1 MINEITTNLYLL
13 TFLSAVLAFVLA
25 IRMYP
30 VIIYTVRTKNLM
42 DEPEDRSS
50 HTLKTPTLGGV
61 GLFVAFFIAAVL
73 FGVLGDLEKPE
84 LVKLLCLGVSTMILL
99 FLGIKDD
106 LIALAPKKKFLG
118 QLGVSALVIFVTD
131 IRITSLEGL
140 LGVGTLPYVV
150 SVVFTLFVFIL
161 VINAFNLID
170 GIDGLAGTIALISCF
185 SFGIFSLIN
194 QHYYLALISF
204 SAIGAIVGFLL
215 FNLSKS
221 RKLFMG
227 DSGSMF
233 LGFLLAYQGIYFL
246 QLNHADGI
254 DSLQNAPIFLLA
266 VLSFP
271 LLDTLRVFIIRAR
284 EGRSPFSPD
293 RNHMHHI
300 LIDKGMEH
308 KQATIVLALVNILV
322 IQLAIV
328 LRKLEI
334 NLHLLTMLFLVSII
348 YVIIFKVSGV
358 KSKRLDVLNDKNI
371 PDNLLVRIGDSNPKN
386 RFAIKSTGKSYSAP
400 IEEKNIRK
408 LSTISEYNASE
419 NEVNYKKTTSH
430 RNSKRLKVIRN
441 YIGDKNKLVK

>member
-1 MINEITTNLYLL
+1 
-13 TFLSAVLAFVLA
+13 
-25 IRMYP
+25 MYP